1 MKLKVNKNLI
11 LQKMDNKLVGFDVD
25 KSLLYTFNETA
36 EFIFNKVKLGWEEE
50 KIVLTLAK
58 KYEVTLPTVKKDVK
72 ALIKDMIKNK
82 IFYTTLSK

>member
-1 MKLKVNKNLI
+1 MKYKINNDIITHRIDNL
-11 LQKMDNKLVGFDVD
+11 LVGIDSK